1 LTEKHWLKSMTKHFI
16 NYLKCIAQVPNFAG
30 AYSSLGGTMIS
41 CLQDT
46 FQSIKGNKVQAFIS
60 TNPKTVLTSEIILG
74 KGIPVKVIF
83 PCEIF
88 MV

>member
-1 LTEKHWLKSMTKHFI
+1 
-16 NYLKCIAQVPNFAG
+16 
-30 AYSSLGGTMIS
+30 MIS

-60 TNPKTVLTSEIILG
+60 TNPKTVLTSEILCG
-74 KGIPVKVIF
+74 NEIPVKVF
-83 PCEIF
+83 SPCGIF

>member
-1 LTEKHWLKSMTKHFI
+1 
-16 NYLKCIAQVPNFAG
+16 NCLKCIAQVPNFAG

-46 FQSIKGNKVQAFIS
+46 YQSIKWNKVQTIIP
-60 TNPKTVLTSEIILG
+60 TNSKTVLTSEILCG
-74 KGIPVKVIF
+74 NEIPVKVF
-83 PCEIF
+83 SPCGIF